1 MKYKGRDFIYFTH
14 NGERRKATCTEIEF
28 HQGLKK
34 WLFVGVSPYGNQ
46 VRLTKDEIHKFV

>member
-14 NGERRKATCTEIEF
+14 SGERRRATCTEIEF

-34 WLFVGVSPYGNQ
+34 WLFIGVSPYGNQ
-46 VRLTKDEIHKFV
+46 VRLTKDEIHKFL